1 MKKLLALLMA
11 GAMMLSVAACGS
23 DAASSAAAS
32 TAKSEAPAEATAA
45 VDTAKEETA
54 ASAAE
59 TADASTAETA
69 NGEGRTFTVG
79 FDAEYPP
86 YGYKDESGEYTGF
99 DLELAQ
105 EVCDRNGWA
114 LVKQPIDWD
123 SKDMELNSGT
133 IDCIWNGMSITPERE
148 ESMAMTFPYLNNQM
162 IFYTRADAGIDSLE
176 ALAGKSVAVQNGSYA
191 EELLSG
197 DYADL
202 AATFSEVLGFDE
214 YLTALMDLQNGGC
227 DAVLMDLVVGDYRI
241 NGMGATDLKA
251 AVALTDDNYGIGF
264 RKEDIALRDK
274 VEELLI
280 EMKKDGTLEK
290 ISTQWFGSDI
300 TVVPAE

>member
-1 MKKLLALLMA
+1 MRI
-11 GAMMLSVAACGS
+11 S
-23 DAASSAAAS
+23 
-32 TAKSEAPAEATAA
+32 
-45 VDTAKEETA
+45 
-54 ASAAE
+54 
-59 TADASTAETA
+59 
-69 NGEGRTFTVG
+69 
-79 FDAEYPP
+79 
-86 YGYKDESGEYTGF
+86 
-99 DLELAQ
+99 
-105 EVCDRNGWA
+105 
-114 LVKQPIDWD
+114 
-123 SKDMELNSGT
+123 
-133 IDCIWNGMSITPERE
+133 
-148 ESMAMTFPYLNNQM
+148 
-162 IFYTRADAGIDSLE
+162 
-176 ALAGKSVAVQNGSYA
+176 
-191 EELLSG
+191 
-197 DYADL
+197 